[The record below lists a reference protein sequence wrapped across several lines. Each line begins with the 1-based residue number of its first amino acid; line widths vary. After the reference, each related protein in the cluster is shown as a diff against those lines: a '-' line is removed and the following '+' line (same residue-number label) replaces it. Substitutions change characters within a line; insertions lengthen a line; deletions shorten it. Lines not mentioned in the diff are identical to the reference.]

1 MIRSIIWVLIMA
13 SGLLGSVQAAPKS
26 GMPSK
31 PNAAGEQSGDWID
44 TQEGQEATAI
54 MERALKGEIDNNEF
68 VRLREA
74 WRQKWWMAR
83 GLRLSP
89 CRLSRM

>member
-1 MIRSIIWVLIMA
+1 MA

-74 WRQKWWMAR
+74 WRQKWVNGKGAETIPVPVVPNVK
-83 GLRLSP
+83 LRK
-89 CRLSRM
+89 